1 MYTDNTRYVY
11 INCMHMYMNIHT
23 NTHIYIHIHITCTYI
38 PYTRQSSHTDSLVSI
53 DVKVSIVISRAEL

>member
-1 MYTDNTRYVY
+1 MYTDNTRCVY
-11 INCMHMYMNIHT
+11 MYEYMYMNIHT
-23 NTHIYIHIHITCTYI
+23 NTHTYIHIHITCTHI

>member
-1 MYTDNTRYVY
+1 MYTDNTRCVY
-11 INCMHMYMNIHT
+11 MYEYMYMNIHT

-38 PYTRQSSHTDSLVSI
+38 PYTRQSSYTDSLVSI

>member
-1 MYTDNTRYVY
+1 MYTDNTRCVY
-11 INCMHMYMNIHT
+11 MYEYMYMNIHT